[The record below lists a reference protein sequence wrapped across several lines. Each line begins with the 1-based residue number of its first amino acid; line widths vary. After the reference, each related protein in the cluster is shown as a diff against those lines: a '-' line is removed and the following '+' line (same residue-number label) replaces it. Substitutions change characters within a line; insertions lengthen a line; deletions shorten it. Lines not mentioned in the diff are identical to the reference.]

1 MMNDPYKILG
11 VAPTASD
18 EEVKKAYRELARKY
32 HPDKYAGTD
41 LADLASE
48 KMKEINAAY
57 EEIQA
62 IRSGK
67 QTQSGYGGAYSNPY
81 ANAYGQSYYQG
92 YSQSYSEGYGRSSAG
107 PDAHSEEYDQVRS
120 LINRGAL
127 DEAEDILA
135 GIEQGDRG
143 AEWSFLM
150 GCIASRR
157 RYYADALR
165 YFDAACEADPYNH
178 VYRMERDNLRRRASG
193 AAGGY
198 QTASVNS
205 DLCDC
210 CTTLLCLN
218 LCCGGRGGFMPG
230 C

>member
-1 MMNDPYKILG
+1 MSDPYKILG
-11 VAPTASD
+11 VPPTATD

-32 HPDKYAGTD
+32 HPDKYAGSD

-48 KMKEINAAY
+48 KMKEVNAAY

-62 IRSGK
+62 MRSGK
-67 QTQSGYGGAYSNPY
+67 QAGANGGSSYGAYGNNYGAYGNP
-81 ANAYGQSYYQG
+81 YGQSRG
-92 YSQSYSEGYGRSSAG
+92 QSSEYRQ
-107 PDAHSEEYDQVRS
+107 EYAEVRN

-127 DEAEDILA
+127 EEAESLLE
-135 GIEQGDRG
+135 GIEPSERD
-143 AEWSFLM
+143 AEWNFLT
-150 GCIASRR
+150 GCIAARR

-165 YFDAACEADPYNH
+165 YFDIACRADPYNIE
-178 VYRMERDNLRRRASG
+178 YRMERDNLRRRASG

-198 QTASVNS
+198 QTTSTTS

-210 CTTLLCLN
+210 CTTMLCLN
-218 LCCGGRGGFMPG
+218 LCCGGRG